1 VSGHDGLSPRSGRD
15 ALSPGPGHDALS
27 PGAGHDAVGPGPGAK
42 IIPLTPGPALSSGQR
57 RAELR
62 EAVLQVVRHLV
73 IETVPE
79 AERSPYFDQATGLLD
94 QAGYGLDE
102 LLDAASPGPKQDD
115 LLHALG
121 LDRDQS

>member
-1 VSGHDGLSPRSGRD
+1 MTANGD
-15 ALSPGPGHDALS
+15 APA
-27 PGAGHDAVGPGPGAK
+27 PGPGAK

-62 EAVLQVVRHLV
+62 DAVLQVVEHLV
-73 IETVPE
+73 IKAVPE

-102 LLDAASPGPKQDD
+102 LLDAASAGPAQDTF
-115 LLHALG
+115 LHTLG
-121 LDRDQS
+121 LDGD